1 MGTNL
6 DRNIIARF
14 TKQCLKKLPL
24 LLQCHDR
31 SGIVLFRGT
40 FFPCGLELKLIELN
54 GRNQILNKGPHEVP
68 QNLRHSKLSSFR
80 FLFSL

>member
-6 DRNIIARF
+6 DRNIRARF
-14 TKQCLKKLPL
+14 TKQCLKKILS

-40 FFPCGLELKLIELN
+40 FFPYGLELKLAELN
-54 GRNQILNKGPHEVP
+54 RNTQILDKGPHEVP
-68 QNLRHSKLSSFR
+68 LST
-80 FLFSL
+80 